1 MELRQYWRI
10 VYRRLWIVIA
20 LVAVV
25 LVSSLVSSLVL
36 QPGPATFCQTSM
48 RFTVAV
54 VPESRNDDYYAYDR
68 YYTWMASEYFVDELT
83 EIVGSEAFAR
93 AVSEELANSGLD
105 LSAEAL
111 HGSMGADRKHRILTV
126 HITWGKQE
134 QLGEIANAAAR
145 ALQKRSADFLG
156 QLGTTDADIRLI
168 DPPVVLP
175 AGRSLKEKLD
185 LPIRL
190 FLALVAGIAL
200 AFLLDYLDDTVRDRA
215 EVEAIGLAVLGEI
228 PPLPGRRRFPWE
240 KKLP

>member
-10 VYRRLWIVIA
+10 VYKRLWIVIA
-20 LVAVV
+20 LVAIV
-25 LVSSLVSSLVL
+25 LMSSLAFR
-36 QPGPATFCQTSM
+36 PKPPALYQTSL

-54 VPESRNDDYYAYDR
+54 VPEVRNDDYYTFDR

-93 AVSEELANSGLD
+93 AVSEELANTGLD
-105 LSAEAL
+105 FPVEAL

-126 HITWGKQE
+126 HVTWEDQA
-134 QLGEIANAAAR
+134 QLVDIADAAAR
-145 ALQKRSADFLG
+145 VLRERSADFLG

-175 AGRSLKEKLD
+175 AALSLKDRLD

-190 FLALVAGIAL
+190 FLALVASVAL
-200 AFLLDYLDDTVRDRA
+200 TFLLDYLDATVRDRA
-215 EVEAIGLAVLGEI
+215 EVEALGLPVLGEI
-228 PPLPGRRRFPWE
+228 PPLPGRRGFPWR

>member
-10 VYRRLWIVIA
+10 VRKRLWIVIA
-20 LVAVV
+20 LVAIV
-25 LVSSLVSSLVL
+25 LVSSLVLR
-36 QPGPATFCQTSM
+36 PGRPALYQTSM

-54 VPESRNDDYYAYDR
+54 VPESRSDDYYAFDR

-93 AVSEELANSGLD
+93 AVNEELAYSGLD
-105 LSAEAL
+105 IPAEAFC
-111 HGSMGADRKHRILTV
+111 GSMEADRKHRILTV
-126 HITWGKQE
+126 HITWGDQA
-134 QLGEIANAAAR
+134 QLKDIADAAAKV
-145 ALQKRSADFLG
+145 LQEHSADFLG

-168 DPPVVLP
+168 DPPVVIP

-190 FLALVAGIAL
+190 FLALVAGVAL
-200 AFLLDYLDDTVRDRA
+200 TFLLDYLDDTVRDRA
-215 EVEAIGLAVLGEI
+215 EVEAMGLAVLGEI
-228 PPLPGRRRFPWE
+228 PPLPGRRRFPWQ

>member
-10 VYRRLWIVIA
+10 VYKRLWIIIA
-20 LVAVV
+20 LVVI
-25 LVSSLVSSLVL
+25 VSVSSLVL
-36 QPGPATFCQTSM
+36 RPGRPALYQTSM

-54 VPESRNDDYYAYDR
+54 EPESRGGDYYAYDR

-93 AVSEELANSGLD
+93 VVSEELANTGLD
-105 LSAEAL
+105 FPTGDL
-111 HGSMGADRKHRILTV
+111 HGLMGADRKHRILTL
-126 HITWGKQE
+126 HITWGE
-134 QLGEIANAAAR
+134 QAELEEIANAASKV
-145 ALQKRSADFLG
+145 LQKRSADFLG

-190 FLALVAGIAL
+190 LLALLAGVAL
-200 AFLLDYLDDTVRDRA
+200 AFLLDYLDDTVRNRA
-215 EVEAIGLAVLGEI
+215 EVQTMGLAVLGEI
-228 PPLPGRRRFPWE
+228 PPLPGRRRFPWQ
-240 KKLP
+240 KQLP

>member
-10 VYRRLWIVIA
+10 VYKRLWIVIA
-20 LVAVV
+20 LIVIV
-25 LVSSLVSSLVL
+25 LVSSLVL
-36 QPGPATFCQTSM
+36 QPGRPALYQASM
-48 RFTVAV
+48 RFTVGL
-54 VPESRNDDYYAYDR
+54 VPESRSGDYYAYDR

-105 LSAEAL
+105 LSAGDI
-111 HGSMGADRKHRILTV
+111 HGSLGADRKHRILTV
-126 HITWGKQE
+126 HVTWGKQE
-134 QLGEIANAAAR
+134 QLGEIANAASNVLR
-145 ALQKRSADFLG
+145 ERSADFLG

-168 DPPVVLP
+168 DQPVALP

-190 FLALVAGIAL
+190 FLALLAGVAL
-200 AFLLDYLDDTVRDRA
+200 TFLLDYLDDTVRDRA
-215 EVEAIGLAVLGEI
+215 EVQAMGLTVLGEI
-228 PPLPGRRRFPWE
+228 PPLPGHRRFPWQ